1 MGDQHCP
8 EEKGS
13 LVLREFEGK
22 LVNSG
27 HVCVV
32 LADIMQ
38 GGDGFKVLTTGLLRV
53 ELAPEEYQLYSEG
66 CGGEGR
72 MRRTGDQHEDRRQA
86 TCTTVSCC
94 GGGDIAETLFDK
106 HSEDLQL
113 LNCTPS
119 RKDRC
124 RRK

>member
-1 MGDQHCP
+1 M
-8 EEKGS
+8 
-13 LVLREFEGK
+13 
-22 LVNSG
+22 
-27 HVCVV
+27 CVA

-38 GGDGFKVLTTGLLRV
+38 GRSGFKVLTAGLLRV

-94 GGGDIAETLFDK
+94 GGGDAAKRLSDK
-106 HSEDLQL
+106 HSDKDLQL

-119 RKDRC
+119 HMDRC
-124 RRK
+124 RRE